1 MRLGRRTFLVDT
13 ALAATALLSWSPTA
27 LSKASPRPNPLSS
40 HLSANRTGMNCIVF
54 KIDGWHCRD
63 NISLDGSTTTP
74 TDFCSNDLVAE
85 RVLISI
91 NQSWRAAW
99 R

>member
-27 LSKASPRPNPLSS
+27 LSKASPRPNPLPSQ
-40 HLSANRTGMNCIVF
+40 LSANRTDMKCIVF
-54 KIDGWHCRD
+54 KIDGWHCRGD
-63 NISLDGSTTTP
+63 IFIDGSTTAS
-74 TDFCSNDLVAE
+74 TDFCSNDRIGE